1 MGKMKRFFSMVI
13 GFFIFLMIALIPTS
27 GFALNTTRT
36 WSGGALFF
44 GNWKDG
50 DNWVN
55 GAPDGATDSVLFT
68 GSEPNGNNNNFPDN
82 SQFNGITFSG
92 ANTGFEIGGKQINL
106 GGNIAD
112 LDSVDHQIY
121 FTGTGIT
128 LVGSGHTILTSGTAG
143 TLRIGWPINNS
154 GFLLTI
160 QTSAGTTITT
170 GSDING
176 TGGLTKSGAGTFA
189 IDVGTYTGATNITGG
204 ILQLGNDGAI
214 HDSSSITVSNG
225 ATLDLNARDT
235 GNIPLFLNGTYSSTV
250 GALSNSSNDSGI
262 VDTSIYG
269 GVVTLQSDSTIGS
282 ESPAGDII
290 LTGGL
295 GADGYTLT
303 KVGPNTL
310 ELNAA
315 STHTGAITINA
326 GTIKAGAAD
335 TAFGI
340 DPAVTV
346 GTGTAAATL
355 DLFGTNNTIGSLA
368 GASDGVVTNSFGAL
382 GWDSTLTVGS
392 NNTSTTFSGVIQD
405 GALGKVGLIKQ
416 GTGTLTLGG
425 TNNNTY
431 SLGTI
436 INGGTLRTNKA
447 SAVGTGN
454 LTVADGG
461 TLDVGT
467 TNLAVTGTYTQAVGS
482 TLKLTANSSADFG
495 RITTGVLADIK
506 SGSTIDVTVD
516 SYMPNGTTITIVN
529 TGGAGIG
536 SVPTTIKSSS
546 SFITLSLADLGGNLV
561 LTANRSASNNFA
573 AAGATVNSNAATV
586 GAVLDKIPNPSSDMT
601 TVLNTL
607 ATLSNSQVASS
618 LESMSP
624 TVDGAVTQ
632 SSISMLNQITGATET
647 HFENI
652 RAGGGTTGIATGDDY
667 FKGLDIW
674 AQGLGDYA
682 HQDPRG
688 SSNGYNAT
696 SWGVSGGAD
705 LPLGN
710 DALRMGIGSGYGQT
724 FVRSKDSSGRTGI
737 DSIPESIYCTYENDR
752 YPFYLDAMFTFIYNL
767 YNASRAV
774 TVGTLTQRTASADY
788 DGEQYSGYFEG
799 GYSFFFKNLCLTPLV
814 SFNYMH
820 LHTSSYTETGAD
832 ALNLSVKAQDYDMAL
847 TGFGAKIA
855 YPLQQK
861 WGTLMPD
868 LHAKWL
874 YDWIGDNQATTAG
887 FAGGGTSFGTSGFRA
902 ARSGYDLGTKIS
914 LKTKYNISID
924 LDYDFLLKADYYEH
938 YGSVT
943 LKYSF

>member
-1 MGKMKRFFSMVI
+1 MKRIPVSIFI
-13 GFFIFLMIALIPTS
+13 GFFVFLMIALIPTS
-27 GFALNTTRT
+27 GFAADTTRT
-36 WSGGALFF
+36 WSGDAPFLGKWTNGA
-44 GNWKDG
+44 
-50 DNWVN
+50 NWV
-55 GAPDGATDSVLFT
+55 GGVAPDGVSDGVIFT
-68 GSEPNGNNNNFPDN
+68 GAKTTNDNDFPDN
-82 SQFNGITFSG
+82 SQFNGITFNG
-92 ANTGFEIGGKQINL
+92 WPAGLGIGGNQINL
-106 GGNIAD
+106 GGDIAD
-112 LDSVDHQIY
+112 LDSVDHQID
-121 FTGTGIT
+121 FVGTGIT
-128 LVGSGHTILTSGTAG
+128 LVNSGHTILTSGTAG
-143 TLRIGWPINNS
+143 NLIIGWPINNN

-176 TGGLTKSGAGTFA
+176 TGGLTKSGSGTFV
-189 IDVGTYTGATNITGG
+189 IDTSSYTGATNITGG
-204 ILQLGNDGAI
+204 ILKLGNTGAI

-225 ATLDLNARDT
+225 ATLDMAGNDT
-235 GNIPLFLNGTYSSTV
+235 LVNIPLNLNGTYSSTV
-250 GALSNSSNDSGI
+250 GVLTDSA
-262 VDTSIYG
+262 VVASIYA
-269 GVVTLQSDSTIGS
+269 GVVTLQSDSSIGS
-282 ESPAGDII
+282 DAGNIL

-303 KVGPNTL
+303 KVGSDTL

-315 STHTGAITINA
+315 STRTGAIIINA
-326 GTIKAGAAD
+326 GTLKAGALD
-335 TAFGI
+335 TAFGSN
-340 DPAVTV
+340 PAITV
-346 GTGTAAATL
+346 GNGSAATTL
-355 DLFGTNNTIGSLA
+355 DLFGFSNKIGSLA
-368 GASDGVVTNSFGAL
+368 GDTNSTVTNSFPAFGF
-382 GWDSTLTVGS
+382 DSTLTVGG
-392 NNTSTTFSGVIQD
+392 NNTSTTFSGIIKD
-405 GALGKVGLIKQ
+405 GDPGLSAVGLIKQ

-425 TNNNTY
+425 AGANTY
-431 SLGTI
+431 TAGTV
-436 INGGTLRTNKA
+436 INGGTLRVNKA
-447 SAVGTGN
+447 HAVGTGT

-461 TLDVGT
+461 TLDLGT
-467 TNLAVTGTYTQAVGS
+467 TNLAVTGTYAQDEGS
-482 TLKLTANSSADFG
+482 TLKLTANTSSDVG

-506 SGSTIDVTVD
+506 AKSTVNVTID
-516 SYMPNGTTITIVN
+516 SYMPNGTAITIVN
-529 TGGAGIG
+529 TGGAGIEA
-536 SVPTTIKSSS
+536 VPTTIISSS

-573 AAGATVNSNAATV
+573 TAGATANSNAATV
-586 GAVLDKIPNPSSDMT
+586 GSVLQNITNPSSDMT
-601 TVLNTL
+601 TVINTL
-607 ATLSNSQVASS
+607 AALSTSQVASS

-632 SSISMLNQITGATET
+632 SSISMLNQITGAAEM
-647 HFENI
+647 HLENI
-652 RAGGGTTGIATGDDY
+652 RTGGGTTGIATGDDY

-705 LPLGN
+705 VPLGN
-710 DALRMGIGSGYGQT
+710 DALRMGIGSGYSQT
-724 FVRSKDSSGRTGI
+724 FVRSKDFSGRIDI
-737 DSIPESIYCTYENDR
+737 DSIPESIYCTYENDK

-799 GYSFFFKNLCLTPLV
+799 GYSFFYKNLRLTPLV

-820 LHTSSYTETGAD
+820 LHTGSYTETGAD

-855 YPLQQK
+855 YPLEQK

-902 ARSGYDLGTKIS
+902 ARSAYDLGTKIG

-943 LKYSF
+943 VRYSF